1 MRGERD
7 WDQFLTY
14 CTTVAQIDGSQL
26 RAAQLSD
33 PRYDAQMA
41 AAIDNAPANPRPPLV
56 GETAE
61 LRELRGV
68 RNDIRALLRA
78 KGMQVPFLQGPEMPS
93 DRLQRRRKREVF
105 DFFRNLVPKKERG
118 D

>member
-7 WDQFLTY
+7 WDQFLNY

-26 RAAQLSD
+26 RAAQLTD
-33 PRYDAQMA
+33 ERFDKQLAE
-41 AAIDNAPANPRPPLV
+41 AIDNAPTSPRPPLV

-68 RNDIRALLRA
+68 RNDIRALLRT
-78 KGMQVPFLQGPEMPS
+78 KGMQVSFLQGPEMPS

-105 DFFRNLVPKKERG
+105 DFFRNLIPKKERG